1 MLQLDFDLV
10 QVIDFIFGSLKL
22 LGGLLVNLA
31 LILLLFVQFIDQLVL
46 VGDLVVQVADL
57 VVLRRFVLLRLL

>member
-1 MLQLDFDLV
+1 MLQLDFDLG
-10 QVIDFIFGSLKL
+10 QVIDFIFGSLKF
-22 LGGLLVNLA
+22 LGSLLVNLA

-57 VVLRRFVLLRLL
+57 VVLGRLVLL